1 MASVACITLSAK
13 YNEKYKQVP
22 NLHQLQILLNQFVS
36 KERLFNYEYWAFRL
50 LNYQLQSK
58 ICVVVT
64 PTFVCFVTELFLSF
78 FLSSAVTP
86 ISFLKAYLDS
96 SNCSKELVETVH
108 LLANLCI
115 LDVDFTVF
123 QPSAIA
129 VAIYYHARRLL
140 DIDPLWTEELSTLTF
155 HDPLS
160 SPVVRR
166 ALVIIQQR
174 YPDPRGGTITL
185 VVVEDK
191 PQAEFKIEIKKE
203 VAAPESKKEELVA
216 PQTTNVFKTSENKTE
231 ELMVPQVLEPL
242 KSKTEELVA
251 LESPERKKEELVAL
265 ESLERKKEEL
275 VALEPPESKTEEEL
289 VLPEVKVVLEE
300 TIELP
305 VLETKLEIEPTVT
318 QEEYKPKVDRFF
330 CICRRRRFNY

>member
-64 PTFVCFVTELFLSF
+64 PTFVCFVTELFLS
-78 FLSSAVTP
+78 SAVTP

-96 SNCSKELVETVH
+96 SNSSKELVETVH

-166 ALVIIQQR
+166 ALVIIQLR
-174 YPDPRGGTITL
+174 YHDPRGGTITL

-191 PQAEFKIEIKKE
+191 PEAEFRIEIKKE

-231 ELMVPQVLEPL
+231 ELVALEPL
-242 KSKTEELVA
+242 K
-251 LESPERKKEELVAL
+251 
-265 ESLERKKEEL
+265 
-275 VALEPPESKTEEEL
+275 SKTEEEL

-305 VLETKLEIEPTVT
+305 VLETKLKIESTVT
-318 QEEYKPKVDRFF
+318 EEEYKPKVDRFF

>member
-1 MASVACITLSAK
+1 M
-13 YNEKYKQVP
+13 
-22 NLHQLQILLNQFVS
+22 
-36 KERLFNYEYWAFRL
+36 
-50 LNYQLQSK
+50 
-58 ICVVVT
+58 
-64 PTFVCFVTELFLSF
+64 
-78 FLSSAVTP
+78 
-86 ISFLKAYLDS
+86 
-96 SNCSKELVETVH
+96 
-108 LLANLCI
+108 LANLCI

-166 ALVIIQQR
+166 ALVIIQLR
-174 YPDPRGGTITL
+174 YHDPRGGTITL

-242 KSKTEELVA
+242 KSKTEE
-251 LESPERKKEELVAL
+251 ELV
-265 ESLERKKEEL
+265 S
-275 VALEPPESKTEEEL
+275 PG
-289 VLPEVKVVLEE
+289 VKVVLEE